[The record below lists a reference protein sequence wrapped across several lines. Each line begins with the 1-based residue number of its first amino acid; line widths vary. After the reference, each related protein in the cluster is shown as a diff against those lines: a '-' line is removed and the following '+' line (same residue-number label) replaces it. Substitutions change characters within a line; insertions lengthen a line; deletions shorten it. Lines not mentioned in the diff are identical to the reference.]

1 MSCALFAAYPELAG
15 RLAHHPLLSAATPL
29 QRADDLLPAGSG
41 ASLWVKREDLAG
53 PIYGGNKVRKLE
65 FLLAGLPA
73 GGRVLTFGAY
83 GSHHV
88 LATALYG
95 RALQLSVAAAVYP
108 QPDSAHARETMRCSL
123 AAGARL
129 FRSAGYLDLPRQAL
143 RAYLSGPRPT
153 IVAPGGSSPR
163 GTLGWVS
170 GGLEI
175 AAQVRAGEAPRF
187 DAVYVALGSGGTAA
201 GLLIGLGLGDA
212 AAELVAVRVVPALV
226 GNAFLVRRLSAR
238 TAALLSGPGRG
249 AKPGP
254 ALQPAPR
261 PALRIDGRWLGPGY
275 GAPTPASEDAVRRA
289 ADAGLTIETTYT
301 GKALAALLAD
311 AAAGRLRGR
320 RVLFVQTYGGRDL
333 SSILSSC
340 SSARSPASCSPPS

>member
-1 MSCALFAAYPELAG
+1 MSCALFAACPELAG
-15 RLAHHPLLSAATPL
+15 RVAHHPLLSAATPL
-29 QRADDLLPAGSG
+29 QRADDLLPPGSG
-41 ASLWVKREDLAG
+41 AALWVKREDLAG

-95 RALQLSVAAAVYP
+95 RAMGLSVAAAVYP
-108 QPDSAHARETMRCSL
+108 QPDGAHARETMRCSL

-129 FRSAGYLDLPRQAL
+129 FRSAGYLDLPWQAL
-143 RAYLSGPRPT
+143 RAYLSGPRPA
-153 IVAPGGSSPR
+153 ILAPGGSSPL

-201 GLLIGLGLGDA
+201 GLLLGLGMGDA

-226 GNAFLVRRLSAR
+226 GNALLVRRLASR
-238 TAALLSGPGRG
+238 TAALLPMH
-249 AKPGP
+249 GP
-254 ALQPAPR
+254 AGRSPPR
-261 PALRIDGRWLGPGY
+261 LALRVDGRWLGPGY
-275 GAPTPASEDAVRRA
+275 GAATPAAEEAVRRA

-301 GKALAALLAD
+301 GKALAALRDD
-311 AAAGRLRGR
+311 AEAGRLKGR

-333 SSILSSC
+333 SSILASC
-340 SSARSPASCSPPS
+340 SPARSPASCSPPS